1 METTPEQQI
10 SVRTADHILG
20 IITKGAWNK
29 NENNLTPQHVVRT
42 QAVLIQ
48 ESEILVK
55 KDTQQN

>member
-20 IITKGAWNK
+20 IVTKCAWNK

-42 QAVLIQ
+42 QAVLI
-48 ESEILVK
+48 LAL
-55 KDTQQN
+55 